1 MPVLSHLVGLP
12 LNDLIF
18 AWLPAV
24 KPNIVRISYGEVTTD
39 ARPGRVTIYIDKN
52 KIITGIEQEVN
63 VALSS
68 GYNIDTV
75 TREARKEAGLVA
87 PADRQAT

>member
-1 MPVLSHLVGLP
+1 M
-12 LNDLIF
+12 
-18 AWLPAV
+18 
-24 KPNIVRISYGEVTTD
+24 
-39 ARPGRVTIYIDKN
+39 TIYIDKN